1 MDHNRDV
8 EVDRIAPR
16 GIDADGAGAA
26 LHRDGNRHMD
36 SSGNSRNWGT
46 AGLGGRSSGQ
56 AGDGDRGDDGRRHC
70 CLPFHWGSWCGADVV
85 MFFVFNS
92 NRFKRQSFW

>member
-70 CLPFHWGSWCGADVV
+70 CLPFHWGSWCGAV
-85 MFFVFNS
+85 FFVFNS